1 MTSPSAASPAASAPR
16 LLWIDLLRGFLMLAI
31 IFDHTEICFTG
42 DNIVPYRMYVPDVL
56 MAFFFLSGYL
66 FYRPEGFRLRHKLH
80 SWLRG
85 VLMPY
90 FIFTSALALPKA
102 WLHGADGS
110 LSDLL
115 LTILTGQGSWFI
127 ASLAVAELLFCLL
140 LWLSRAHWRWLAGA
154 GLFAVALAYGFGTR
168 RLAFEANWWHVN
180 EAVVALPSLL
190 LGYMAH
196 RFDKLGT
203 RWRLG
208 LFALLLVLSL
218 PVNVLVASS
227 SWPSVLVGALV
238 LPRLFLVKNALSV
251 LLLYLLFTISQRDG
265 VRSRCLAGLPRWCP
279 GQDADPSSIISSV
292 VAFPQPLPPSFPASA
307 TPTVVAMQ
315 KSWWSF
321 FLIFFSSPSSHGPS
335 IATCRGPQAVGSRT
349 DKHGNVR
356 NLMPQSSKES
366 PMDKGK
372 DEGSG
377 EAQWTK
383 KT

>member
-1 MTSPSAASPAASAPR
+1 
-16 LLWIDLLRGFLMLAI
+16 MLAI

-66 FYRPEGFRLRHKLH
+66 FYRPEGFRLRHKLY

-127 ASLAVAELLFCLL
+127 ASLAVAELLFCFL
-140 LWLSRAHWRWLAGA
+140 LWLSCARWRWLAGA

-190 LGYMAH
+190 LGYMVH
-196 RFDKLGT
+196 RFDSLGT

-218 PVNVLVASS
+218 PVNVLVGVLRGLL
-227 SWPSVLVGALV
+227 SW
-238 LPRLFLVKNALSV
+238 
-251 LLLYLLFTISQRDG
+251 
-265 VRSRCLAGLPRWCP
+265 
-279 GQDADPSSIISSV
+279 
-292 VAFPQPLPPSFPASA
+292 
-307 TPTVVAMQ
+307 
-315 KSWWSF
+315 
-321 FLIFFSSPSSHGPS
+321 
-335 IATCRGPQAVGSRT
+335 
-349 DKHGNVR
+349 
-356 NLMPQSSKES
+356 
-366 PMDKGK
+366 
-372 DEGSG
+372 
-377 EAQWTK
+377 
-383 KT
+383 

>member
-1 MTSPSAASPAASAPR
+1 
-16 LLWIDLLRGFLMLAI
+16 MLAI

-102 WLHGADGS
+102 WLHGDGGS

-140 LWLSRAHWRWLAGA
+140 LWLSRARWRWLAGA

-190 LGYMAH
+190 LGYMVH
-196 RFDKLGT
+196 RFDSLGT
-203 RWRLG
+203 HWRLG

-238 LPRLFLVKNALSV
+238 LPHLFLVKNALSV
-251 LLLYLLFTISQRDG
+251 LLLYLLFTILQRDG
-265 VRSRCLAGLPRWCP
+265 VRWVEQMPRWLAAMVSWT
-279 GQDADPSSIISSV
+279 GRRSIV
-292 VAFPQPLPPSFPASA
+292 YY
-307 TPTVVAMQ
+307 
-315 KSWWSF
+315 
-321 FLIFFSSPSSHGPS
+321 FFSSGVPTALTAVFSRLGY
-335 IATCRGPQAVGSRT
+335 TYRGCYAEVL
-349 DKHGNVR
+349 VVFLL
-356 NLMPQSSKES
+356 NLLLITLVTWAIYRYLP
-366 PMDKGK
+366 
-372 DEGSG
+372 
-377 EAQWTK
+377 WTTGRRK
-383 KT
+383 PNG

>member
-1 MTSPSAASPAASAPR
+1 
-16 LLWIDLLRGFLMLAI
+16 MLAI

-66 FYRPEGFRLRHKLH
+66 FYRPEGFCLRHKLH

-190 LGYMAH
+190 LGYMAI
-196 RFDKLGT
+196 
-203 RWRLG
+203 
-208 LFALLLVLSL
+208 VS
-218 PVNVLVASS
+218 
-227 SWPSVLVGALV
+227 
-238 LPRLFLVKNALSV
+238 
-251 LLLYLLFTISQRDG
+251 
-265 VRSRCLAGLPRWCP
+265 
-279 GQDADPSSIISSV
+279 ISSGRAGDL
-292 VAFPQPLPPSFPASA
+292 AFSLCCWCSPCLSMSLWR
-307 TPTVVAMQ
+307 VLRGLL
-315 KSWWSF
+315 SW
-321 FLIFFSSPSSHGPS
+321 
-335 IATCRGPQAVGSRT
+335 
-349 DKHGNVR
+349 
-356 NLMPQSSKES
+356 
-366 PMDKGK
+366 
-372 DEGSG
+372 
-377 EAQWTK
+377 
-383 KT
+383 

>member
-1 MTSPSAASPAASAPR
+1 MTSPSAASPAASALR

-102 WLHGADGS
+102 WFHGADGS

-127 ASLAVAELLFCLL
+127 ASLAVAELLFCFL
-140 LWLSRAHWRWLAGA
+140 LWLSCARWRWLAGA

-190 LGYMAH
+190 LGYMVH
-196 RFDKLGT
+196 RFDSLGT

-265 VRSRCLAGLPRWCP
+265 VRWVEQMPRWLAAMVSWT
-279 GQDADPSSIISSV
+279 GRRSIV
-292 VAFPQPLPPSFPASA
+292 YY
-307 TPTVVAMQ
+307 
-315 KSWWSF
+315 
-321 FLIFFSSPSSHGPS
+321 FFSSGIPTALTAVFSRLGY
-335 IATCRGPQAVGSRT
+335 TYRGCYAEVL
-349 DKHGNVR
+349 VVFFL
-356 NLMPQSSKES
+356 NLLLITLVTWAIYRYLP
-366 PMDKGK
+366 
-372 DEGSG
+372 
-377 EAQWTK
+377 WTTGRRK
-383 KT
+383 PNG

>member
-1 MTSPSAASPAASAPR
+1 
-16 LLWIDLLRGFLMLAI
+16 MLAI

-90 FIFTSALALPKA
+90 FIFTSVLALPKA
-102 WLHGADGS
+102 WLHGAGGS
-110 LSDLL
+110 ISDLL

-127 ASLAVAELLFCLL
+127 ASLAVAELLFCFL
-140 LWLSRAHWRWLAGA
+140 LWLSRVRWRWLAGA

-190 LGYMAH
+190 LGYMVH

-265 VRSRCLAGLPRWCP
+265 VRWVEQMPRWLAAMVSWT
-279 GQDADPSSIISSV
+279 GRRSIV
-292 VAFPQPLPPSFPASA
+292 YY
-307 TPTVVAMQ
+307 
-315 KSWWSF
+315 
-321 FLIFFSSPSSHGPS
+321 FFSSGIPTALTAVFSRLGY
-335 IATCRGPQAVGSRT
+335 TYRGCYAEVLVVFLLNFLLITLVTWAIYRYLP
-349 DKHGNVR
+349 
-356 NLMPQSSKES
+356 
-366 PMDKGK
+366 
-372 DEGSG
+372 
-377 EAQWTK
+377 WTTGRRK
-383 KT
+383 PNG

>member
-1 MTSPSAASPAASAPR
+1 
-16 LLWIDLLRGFLMLAI
+16 MLAI

-102 WLHGADGS
+102 WLHGAGGS
-110 LSDLL
+110 ISDLL

-180 EAVVALPSLL
+180 EAVVACPP
-190 LGYMAH
+190 
-196 RFDKLGT
+196 F
-203 RWRLG
+203 
-208 LFALLLVLSL
+208 
-218 PVNVLVASS
+218 
-227 SWPSVLVGALV
+227 SWAIWPIVS
-238 LPRLFLVKNALSV
+238 
-251 LLLYLLFTISQRDG
+251 
-265 VRSRCLAGLPRWCP
+265 
-279 GQDADPSSIISSV
+279 ISSGRAGDL
-292 VAFPQPLPPSFPASA
+292 AFSLCCWCSPCLSMSLWR
-307 TPTVVAMQ
+307 VLRGLL
-315 KSWWSF
+315 SW
-321 FLIFFSSPSSHGPS
+321 
-335 IATCRGPQAVGSRT
+335 
-349 DKHGNVR
+349 
-356 NLMPQSSKES
+356 
-366 PMDKGK
+366 
-372 DEGSG
+372 
-377 EAQWTK
+377 
-383 KT
+383 

>member
-127 ASLAVAELLFCLL
+127 ASLAVAELLFCFL

-190 LGYMAH
+190 LGYMVH

-307 TPTVVAMQ
+307 TPTVVAIQ

-335 IATCRGPQAVGSRT
+335 IATYRGPQAAGSRT

-356 NLMPQSSKES
+356 NLMTPSSKEN
-366 PMDKGK
+366 PMDKGE

-383 KT
+383 ET

>member
-1 MTSPSAASPAASAPR
+1 
-16 LLWIDLLRGFLMLAI
+16 MLAI

-102 WLHGADGS
+102 WLHGDGGS

-140 LWLSRAHWRWLAGA
+140 LWLSRARWRWLAGA

-190 LGYMAH
+190 LGYMVH
-196 RFDKLGT
+196 RFDSLGT
-203 RWRLG
+203 HWRLG

-335 IATCRGPQAVGSRT
+335 IATYRGPQAAGSRT

-356 NLMPQSSKES
+356 NLMTPSSKEN

-372 DEGSG
+372 DEGAG

-383 KT
+383 ET

>member
-1 MTSPSAASPAASAPR
+1 
-16 LLWIDLLRGFLMLAI
+16 MLAI

-102 WLHGADGS
+102 WLHGDGGS
-110 LSDLL
+110 ISDLL

-127 ASLAVAELLFCLL
+127 ASLAVAELLFCFL
-140 LWLSRAHWRWLAGA
+140 LWLSRARWRWLAGA

-180 EAVVALPSLL
+180 EAVVALPFLL
-190 LGYMAH
+190 LGYMVH
-196 RFDKLGT
+196 RFDSLGT

-208 LFALLLVLSL
+208 LFALLLMLSL

-251 LLLYLLFTISQRDG
+251 LLFYLLFTISQRDG
-265 VRSRCLAGLPRWCP
+265 VRWVELMPRWLAAMVSWT
-279 GQDADPSSIISSV
+279 GRRSIV
-292 VAFPQPLPPSFPASA
+292 YY
-307 TPTVVAMQ
+307 
-315 KSWWSF
+315 
-321 FLIFFSSPSSHGPS
+321 FFSSGIPTALTAVFSRLGY
-335 IATCRGPQAVGSRT
+335 TYRGCYAEVL
-349 DKHGNVR
+349 VVFFL
-356 NLMPQSSKES
+356 NLLLITLVTWAIYRYLP
-366 PMDKGK
+366 
-372 DEGSG
+372 
-377 EAQWTK
+377 WTTGRRK
-383 KT
+383 PNG

>member
-1 MTSPSAASPAASAPR
+1 
-16 LLWIDLLRGFLMLAI
+16 MLAI

-66 FYRPEGFRLRHKLH
+66 FYRPEGFHLRHKQH

-102 WLHGADGS
+102 WLHGDGGS
-110 LSDLL
+110 ISDLL

-127 ASLAVAELLFCLL
+127 ASLAVVELLFCFL
-140 LWLSRAHWRWLAGA
+140 LWLLRAHWCWLAGA

-190 LGYMAH
+190 LGYMVH
-196 RFDKLGT
+196 RFDSLGT

-251 LLLYLLFTISQRDG
+251 LLLYLLFTILQRDG
-265 VRSRCLAGLPRWCP
+265 VRWVEQMPRWLAAMVSWT
-279 GQDADPSSIISSV
+279 GRRSIV
-292 VAFPQPLPPSFPASA
+292 YY
-307 TPTVVAMQ
+307 
-315 KSWWSF
+315 
-321 FLIFFSSPSSHGPS
+321 FFSSGVPTALTAVFSRLGY
-335 IATCRGPQAVGSRT
+335 TYRGCYAEVL
-349 DKHGNVR
+349 VVFFL
-356 NLMPQSSKES
+356 NLLLITLVT
-366 PMDKGK
+366 
-372 DEGSG
+372 
-377 EAQWTK
+377 WTIYRYLPWTTGRRK
-383 KT
+383 PNG

>member
-1 MTSPSAASPAASAPR
+1 MTLPSAASPASAPR

-102 WLHGADGS
+102 WLHGDGGS

-140 LWLSRAHWRWLAGA
+140 LWLSRARWRWLAGA

-190 LGYMAH
+190 LGYMVH

-265 VRSRCLAGLPRWCP
+265 VRWVEQMPRWLAAMVSWT
-279 GQDADPSSIISSV
+279 GRRSIV
-292 VAFPQPLPPSFPASA
+292 YY
-307 TPTVVAMQ
+307 
-315 KSWWSF
+315 
-321 FLIFFSSPSSHGPS
+321 FFSSGIPTALTAVFSRLGY
-335 IATCRGPQAVGSRT
+335 TYRGCYAEVL
-349 DKHGNVR
+349 VVFLL
-356 NLMPQSSKES
+356 NLLLITLVTWAIYRYLP
-366 PMDKGK
+366 
-372 DEGSG
+372 
-377 EAQWTK
+377 WTTGRRK
-383 KT
+383 PNG

>member
-102 WLHGADGS
+102 WLHGAGGS

-180 EAVVALPSLL
+180 EAVVALPFLL
-190 LGYMAH
+190 LGYMVH

-203 RWRLG
+203 SWRLG

-227 SWPSVLVGALV
+227 AWPSVLVGALV

-265 VRSRCLAGLPRWCP
+265 VRWVEQMPRWLAAMVSWT
-279 GQDADPSSIISSV
+279 GRRSIV
-292 VAFPQPLPPSFPASA
+292 YY
-307 TPTVVAMQ
+307 
-315 KSWWSF
+315 
-321 FLIFFSSPSSHGPS
+321 FFSSGIPTALTAVFSRLGY
-335 IATCRGPQAVGSRT
+335 TYRGCYAEVL
-349 DKHGNVR
+349 VVFFL
-356 NLMPQSSKES
+356 NLLLITFVTWAIYRYLP
-366 PMDKGK
+366 
-372 DEGSG
+372 
-377 EAQWTK
+377 WTTGRRK
-383 KT
+383 PNG

>member
-127 ASLAVAELLFCLL
+127 ASLAVAELLFCFL
-140 LWLSRAHWRWLAGA
+140 LWLSCARWRWLAGA

-190 LGYMAH
+190 LGYMVH
-196 RFDKLGT
+196 RFDKLWT

-251 LLLYLLFTISQRDG
+251 LLLYLLLTISQRDG
-265 VRSRCLAGLPRWCP
+265 VRWVEQMPRWLAAMVSWT
-279 GQDADPSSIISSV
+279 GRRSIV
-292 VAFPQPLPPSFPASA
+292 YY
-307 TPTVVAMQ
+307 
-315 KSWWSF
+315 
-321 FLIFFSSPSSHGPS
+321 FFSSGIPTALTAVFSRLGY
-335 IATCRGPQAVGSRT
+335 TYRGCYAEVL
-349 DKHGNVR
+349 VVFFL
-356 NLMPQSSKES
+356 NLLLITLVTWAIYRYLP
-366 PMDKGK
+366 
-372 DEGSG
+372 
-377 EAQWTK
+377 WTTGRRK
-383 KT
+383 PNG

>member
-102 WLHGADGS
+102 WLHGDGGS

-140 LWLSRAHWRWLAGA
+140 LWLSRARWRWLAGA

-190 LGYMAH
+190 LGYMVH
-196 RFDKLGT
+196 RFDSLET
-203 RWRLG
+203 HWRLG

-265 VRSRCLAGLPRWCP
+265 VRWVELMPRWLAAMVSWT
-279 GQDADPSSIISSV
+279 GRRSIV
-292 VAFPQPLPPSFPASA
+292 YY
-307 TPTVVAMQ
+307 
-315 KSWWSF
+315 
-321 FLIFFSSPSSHGPS
+321 FFSSGIPTALTAVFSRLGY
-335 IATCRGPQAVGSRT
+335 TYRGCYVEVLVVFSL
-349 DKHGNVR
+349 
-356 NLMPQSSKES
+356 NLLLITLVT
-366 PMDKGK
+366 
-372 DEGSG
+372 
-377 EAQWTK
+377 WTIYRYLPWTTGRRK
-383 KT
+383 PNG

>member
-1 MTSPSAASPAASAPR
+1 
-16 LLWIDLLRGFLMLAI
+16 MLAI

-102 WLHGADGS
+102 WLHGDGGS
-110 LSDLL
+110 ISDLL

-140 LWLSRAHWRWLAGA
+140 LWLSCARWCWLAGA

-180 EAVVALPSLL
+180 EAVVALPFLL

-227 SWPSVLVGALV
+227 SWPSFLVGALV

-265 VRSRCLAGLPRWCP
+265 VRWVEQMPRWLAAMVSWT
-279 GQDADPSSIISSV
+279 GRRSIV
-292 VAFPQPLPPSFPASA
+292 YY
-307 TPTVVAMQ
+307 
-315 KSWWSF
+315 
-321 FLIFFSSPSSHGPS
+321 FFSSGVPTALTAVFSRLGY
-335 IATCRGPQAVGSRT
+335 TYRGCYVEVLVVFSL
-349 DKHGNVR
+349 
-356 NLMPQSSKES
+356 NLLLITLVT
-366 PMDKGK
+366 
-372 DEGSG
+372 
-377 EAQWTK
+377 WTIYRYLPWTTGRRK
-383 KT
+383 PNG

>member
-66 FYRPEGFRLRHKLH
+66 FYRPEGFCLRHKLH

-102 WLHGADGS
+102 WLHGAGGS
-110 LSDLL
+110 ISDLL

-127 ASLAVAELLFCLL
+127 ASLAVAELLFCFL
-140 LWLSRAHWRWLAGA
+140 LWLSRARWRWLAGA

-190 LGYMAH
+190 LGYMVH
-196 RFDKLGT
+196 RFDSLGT

-265 VRSRCLAGLPRWCP
+265 VRWVEQMPRWLAAMVSWT
-279 GQDADPSSIISSV
+279 GRRSIV
-292 VAFPQPLPPSFPASA
+292 YY
-307 TPTVVAMQ
+307 
-315 KSWWSF
+315 
-321 FLIFFSSPSSHGPS
+321 FFSSGIPTALTAVFSRLGY
-335 IATCRGPQAVGSRT
+335 TYRGCYAEVLVVFLLNFLLITLVTWAIYRYLP
-349 DKHGNVR
+349 
-356 NLMPQSSKES
+356 
-366 PMDKGK
+366 
-372 DEGSG
+372 
-377 EAQWTK
+377 WTTGRRK
-383 KT
+383 PNG

>member
-127 ASLAVAELLFCLL
+127 ASLAVAELLFCFL
-140 LWLSRAHWRWLAGA
+140 LWLSCARWRWLAGA

-190 LGYMAH
+190 LGYMVH

-265 VRSRCLAGLPRWCP
+265 VRWVEQMPRWLAAMVSWT
-279 GQDADPSSIISSV
+279 GRRSIV
-292 VAFPQPLPPSFPASA
+292 YY
-307 TPTVVAMQ
+307 
-315 KSWWSF
+315 
-321 FLIFFSSPSSHGPS
+321 FFSSGIPTALTAVFSRLGY
-335 IATCRGPQAVGSRT
+335 TYRGCYTEVL
-349 DKHGNVR
+349 VVFFL
-356 NLMPQSSKES
+356 NLLLITLVTWAIYRYLP
-366 PMDKGK
+366 
-372 DEGSG
+372 
-377 EAQWTK
+377 WTTGRRK
-383 KT
+383 PNG

>member
-1 MTSPSAASPAASAPR
+1 
-16 LLWIDLLRGFLMLAI
+16 MLAI

-102 WLHGADGS
+102 WLHGDGGS

-140 LWLSRAHWRWLAGA
+140 LWLSRARWRWLAGA

-190 LGYMAH
+190 LGYMVH
-196 RFDKLGT
+196 RFDSLGT
-203 RWRLG
+203 HWRLG

-265 VRSRCLAGLPRWCP
+265 VRWVELMPRWLAAMVSWT
-279 GQDADPSSIISSV
+279 GRRSIV
-292 VAFPQPLPPSFPASA
+292 YY
-307 TPTVVAMQ
+307 
-315 KSWWSF
+315 
-321 FLIFFSSPSSHGPS
+321 FFSSGVPTALTAVFSRLGY
-335 IATCRGPQAVGSRT
+335 TYRGCYAEVL
-349 DKHGNVR
+349 VVFLF
-356 NLMPQSSKES
+356 NLLLITLVTWAIYRYLP
-366 PMDKGK
+366 
-372 DEGSG
+372 
-377 EAQWTK
+377 WTTGRRK
-383 KT
+383 PNG

>member
-127 ASLAVAELLFCLL
+127 ASLAVAELLFCFL
-140 LWLSRAHWRWLAGA
+140 LWLSCARWRWLAGA

-190 LGYMAH
+190 LGYMVH
-196 RFDKLGT
+196 RFDSLGT

-238 LPRLFLVKNALSV
+238 LPRLFLAKNALSV

-265 VRSRCLAGLPRWCP
+265 VRWVEQMPRWLAAMVSWT
-279 GQDADPSSIISSV
+279 GRRSIV
-292 VAFPQPLPPSFPASA
+292 YY
-307 TPTVVAMQ
+307 
-315 KSWWSF
+315 
-321 FLIFFSSPSSHGPS
+321 FFSSGIPTALTAVFSRLGY
-335 IATCRGPQAVGSRT
+335 TYRGCYVE
-349 DKHGNVR
+349 VLVVFLL
-356 NLMPQSSKES
+356 NLLLITLVTWAIYRYLP
-366 PMDKGK
+366 
-372 DEGSG
+372 
-377 EAQWTK
+377 WTTGRRK
-383 KT
+383 PNG

>member
-102 WLHGADGS
+102 WLHGDGGS

-140 LWLSRAHWRWLAGA
+140 LWLSRARWRWLAGA

-190 LGYMAH
+190 LGYMVH
-196 RFDKLGT
+196 RFDSLET
-203 RWRLG
+203 HWRLG

-265 VRSRCLAGLPRWCP
+265 VRWVELMPRWLAAMVSWT
-279 GQDADPSSIISSV
+279 GRRSIV
-292 VAFPQPLPPSFPASA
+292 YY
-307 TPTVVAMQ
+307 
-315 KSWWSF
+315 
-321 FLIFFSSPSSHGPS
+321 FFSSGVPTALTAVFSRLGY
-335 IATCRGPQAVGSRT
+335 TYRGCYAEVL
-349 DKHGNVR
+349 VVFFL
-356 NLMPQSSKES
+356 NLLLITLVTWAIYRYLP
-366 PMDKGK
+366 
-372 DEGSG
+372 
-377 EAQWTK
+377 WTTGRRK
-383 KT
+383 PNG